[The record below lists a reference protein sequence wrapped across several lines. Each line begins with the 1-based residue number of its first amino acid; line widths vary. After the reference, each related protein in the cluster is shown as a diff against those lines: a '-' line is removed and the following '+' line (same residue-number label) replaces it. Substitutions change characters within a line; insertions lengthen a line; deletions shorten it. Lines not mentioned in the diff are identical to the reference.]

1 MIDYATLNH
10 TDDGMPT
17 WDSFLPIALQVAS
30 TKSSWSSLKLKDQI
44 LEQVD
49 LPEELRDQT
58 YENGRNVVTQR
69 VSFALSALKN
79 AGLLESPQRSHYQIT
94 KLGRQMLDTYG
105 MRLNK
110 MVVQQLPQFI
120 QHQKQ
125 VMSDYEQTK
134 EQQVQQ
140 DQPVVQPQQLSEE
153 TVADWFGEQTDQMKA
168 RLLEQMSKIN
178 HYRFEHLIVSLFE
191 AMGYKGENGKV
202 VVTQRAKDN
211 GIDGILSQ
219 DPLGLQKVYIQVK
232 HHSASDVVEQHYILE
247 FNSAM
252 QVHHASRGIFVTT
265 SSFSSGAISNAER
278 LGIVLVD
285 GDQLTDLMLRY
296 RVGVNVQRHFELY
309 NLDPEF
315 FANFE
320 DAEENDD

>member
-125 VMSDYEQTK
+125 MMSDYEQAK

-140 DQPVVQPQQLSEE
+140 DQPVAQPQQLSEE
-153 TVADWFGEQTDQMKA
+153 TVAD
-168 RLLEQMSKIN
+168 
-178 HYRFEHLIVSLFE
+178 
-191 AMGYKGENGKV
+191 
-202 VVTQRAKDN
+202 
-211 GIDGILSQ
+211 
-219 DPLGLQKVYIQVK
+219 
-232 HHSASDVVEQHYILE
+232 
-247 FNSAM
+247 
-252 QVHHASRGIFVTT
+252 
-265 SSFSSGAISNAER
+265 
-278 LGIVLVD
+278 
-285 GDQLTDLMLRY
+285 
-296 RVGVNVQRHFELY
+296 
-309 NLDPEF
+309 
-315 FANFE
+315 
-320 DAEENDD
+320 